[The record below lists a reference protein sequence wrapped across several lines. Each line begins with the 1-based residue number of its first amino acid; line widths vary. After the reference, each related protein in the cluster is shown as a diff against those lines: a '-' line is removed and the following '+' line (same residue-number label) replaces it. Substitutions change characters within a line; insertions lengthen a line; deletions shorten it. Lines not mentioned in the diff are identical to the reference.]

1 MNLISSVGGS
11 PDRSEQERYFG
22 QVKNWRQRLG
32 MFNRSL
38 SSELE
43 DQTIIGIDN
52 LGSDVGTETYN
63 QKVIKIY
70 FLVIFKIVDNI
81 YDSVNLENSLSDR
94 NKAKEDLEFNKIIF
108 KKLIQDNQNI
118 DLVNQ
123 KDEDGVNAL
132 YWFTKFF
139 DKSLVEF
146 LISNGADINC
156 VCDEKTPLMHAM
168 EDERLD
174 LVELLVSNGADYLNV
189 TDSEGSVFL
198 YKLMKKN
205 NYQAVSYLL
214 KVPVEDL
221 QKVDLMELMF
231 QLVRVQ
237 SGKIEGWDSDC
248 SVSENHLAATLCK
261 KIKSKLLPSQVKC
274 RGIVEMTQKVL
285 ESNDLPF
292 VKMQGFLTS
301 KTSAHL
307 VSIFC
312 KESSI
317 PEFVSVTI
325 LNRGYDPESKHARD
339 ERKVNANYQI
349 ELAKSDFDRFKARLD
364 SFGDNLTLDELYL
377 FLERNKT
384 AESKSTYNYSR
395 MAKQK
400 GGSCATMFSTIFRYL
415 IDNDSDISD
424 DQKNGFMTKY
434 ELPRLK
440 SLKTISEHSKNYWIK

>member
-1 MNLISSVGGS
+1 
-11 PDRSEQERYFG
+11 
-22 QVKNWRQRLG
+22 

-198 YKLMKKN
+198 YKLMK
-205 NYQAVSYLL
+205 
-214 KVPVEDL
+214 
-221 QKVDLMELMF
+221 
-231 QLVRVQ
+231 
-237 SGKIEGWDSDC
+237 I
-248 SVSENHLAATLCK
+248 
-261 KIKSKLLPSQVKC
+261 
-274 RGIVEMTQKVL
+274 IVL
-285 ESNDLPF
+285 S
-292 VKMQGFLTS
+292 
-301 KTSAHL
+301 
-307 VSIFC
+307 
-312 KESSI
+312 
-317 PEFVSVTI
+317 
-325 LNRGYDPESKHARD
+325 
-339 ERKVNANYQI
+339 
-349 ELAKSDFDRFKARLD
+349 
-364 SFGDNLTLDELYL
+364 
-377 FLERNKT
+377 
-384 AESKSTYNYSR
+384 
-395 MAKQK
+395 
-400 GGSCATMFSTIFRYL
+400 L
-415 IDNDSDISD
+415 I
-424 DQKNGFMTKY
+424 Y
-434 ELPRLK
+434 
-440 SLKTISEHSKNYWIK
+440 